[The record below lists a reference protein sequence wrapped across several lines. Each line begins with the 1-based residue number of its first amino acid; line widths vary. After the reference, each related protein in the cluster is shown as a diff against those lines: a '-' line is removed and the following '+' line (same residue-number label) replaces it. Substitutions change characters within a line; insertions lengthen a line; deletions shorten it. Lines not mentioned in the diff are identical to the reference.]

1 MILGFFTMLQAQG
14 ITSIMYVITLRLY
27 LKPILE
33 TIDQILLMDIILKW
47 KPLNFSLVMI
57 FLGIGQ
63 SLDDSIGML
72 H

>member
-14 ITSIMYVITLRLY
+14 TTSIFYVITLGLY

-63 SLDDSIGML
+63 
-72 H
+72 